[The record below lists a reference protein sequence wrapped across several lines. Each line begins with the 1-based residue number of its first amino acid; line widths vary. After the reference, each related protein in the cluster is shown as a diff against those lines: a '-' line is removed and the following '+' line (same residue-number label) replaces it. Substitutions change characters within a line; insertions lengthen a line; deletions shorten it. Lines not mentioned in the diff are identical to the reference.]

1 MRSSN
6 PVLGRISAA
15 THQPRYTVPG
25 GPAGYSY
32 GGYGQQAEYGQQQ
45 QYEYPETVVTGRDVM
60 TIDDVVVKTVSLLGA
75 TVVAAAVTW
84 MIVPPPAMY
93 PTWIAAMLIGLVLGL
108 IISFAQ
114 ITNPVVLFAYALV
127 EGVFLGAASKAF
139 ETRWNGI
146 VVQAVVATLGVFL
159 LMAILYKS
167 RIIRATPKFMKIVI
181 GAAAGLF
188 VVMLVNFGISLFT
201 GSAGPLRDGGG
212 LAIVFSL
219 ICIVVAAL
227 MFVVSFAQIEE
238 GVRAGLPRKYGWLGA
253 FGILVE
259 LIWLYLEFLR
269 LISYFMDE

>member
-6 PVLGRISAA
+6 PVLGQISSA
-15 THQPRYTVPG
+15 THQPRYTVAG
-25 GPAGYSY
+25 GTAGYSY
-32 GGYGQQAEYGQQQ
+32 GGYGQQAEYGQP
-45 QYEYPETVVTGRDVM
+45 QYASGETVMTGRDVM
-60 TIDDVVVKTVSLLGA
+60 TIDDVVVKTISLLGA

-84 MIVPPPAMY
+84 MIVPPTALY
-93 PTWIAAMLIGLVLGL
+93 GTWIAAMLVGLVLGL

-114 ITNPVVLFAYALV
+114 VTNPVVLFAYALV
-127 EGVFLGAASKAF
+127 EGVFLGAVSKAF
-139 ETRWNGI
+139 ESRWNGI
-146 VVQAVVATLGVFL
+146 VVQAVIATLGVFL
-159 LMAILYKS
+159 LMAVLYKS

-181 GAAAGLF
+181 GAAVGLG

-201 GSAGPLRDGGG
+201 GSAGPLRDGGPM
-212 LAIVFSL
+212 AIVFSL

-269 LISYFMDE
+269 LISYFQDE

>member
-6 PVLGRISAA
+6 PVLGRISSA
-15 THQPRYTVPG
+15 THQPRYSVAG

-32 GGYGQQAEYGQQQ
+32 GGYGQPAEYGQQHA
-45 QYEYPETVVTGRDVM
+45 YPETVVTGRDVM

-93 PTWIAAMLIGLVLGL
+93 ATWIAAMLIGLVLGL

-114 ITNPVVLFAYALV
+114 VTNPVVLFAYALV
-127 EGVFLGAASKAF
+127 EGVFLGAVSKAF

-146 VVQAVVATLGVFL
+146 VVQAVIATLGVFL
-159 LMAILYKS
+159 LMAMLYKS

-181 GAAAGLF
+181 GAAVGLG

-201 GSAGPLRDGGG
+201 GSAGPLRDGGPM
-212 LAIVFSL
+212 AIVFSL

-269 LISYFMDE
+269 LISYFQDE

>member
-6 PVLGRISAA
+6 PVLGQISSAS
-15 THQPRYTVPG
+15 HQPRYTVPG
-25 GPAGYSY
+25 GPGGYSY
-32 GGYGQQAEYGQQQ
+32 GGYGQQPTYEQPYG
-45 QYEYPETVVTGRDVM
+45 YAHPETVVTGRDVM

-75 TVVAAAVTW
+75 TVLAAAVTW

-93 PTWIAAMLIGLVLGL
+93 ATWIAAMLIGLVLGL
-108 IISFAQ
+108 VISFAQ
-114 ITNPVVLFAYALV
+114 VTNPVVLFAYALV
-127 EGVFLGAASKAF
+127 EGVFLGAVSKAF
-139 ETRWNGI
+139 ETAFRGI
-146 VVQAVVATLGVFL
+146 VVQAVIATLGVFL

-181 GAAAGLF
+181 GAAVGLG

-201 GSAGPLRDGGG
+201 GSAGPLRNGGPI
-212 LAIVFSL
+212 AIVFSL

-238 GVRAGLPRKYGWLGA
+238 GVAAGLPRKYGWLGA

-269 LISYFMDE
+269 LISYFQEE